1 MATYR
6 VLVGIDYEGKRAEPG
21 DIVSDLPGK
30 SIAWL
35 SEQNVIEPVD
45 NASPEP
51 SPSKKRERK
60 SPSKGD
66 E

>member
-6 VLVGIDYEGKRAEPG
+6 VLVGIDYGGKRAERG

-45 NASPEP
+45 NASP
-51 SPSKKRERK
+51 SPSKQREPK